1 MYNIKELDNGLRI
14 IQRPSKGDV
23 IYCGFA
29 IKAGTR
35 DEQEGE
41 EGLAHFCEHA
51 SFKGTV
57 RRRSWQIISTLEG
70 VGGELNAYTNKEAT
84 VYYCA
89 IKKEYL
95 SRAIDLLADMVFHSV
110 FPEQELEKEKEV
122 ICDEIESYN
131 DSPSEL
137 IYDDFENIIFSGH
150 RLGHN
155 ILGTKNRVRAF
166 TPADAIRF
174 TRKHYR
180 PENAIFFL
188 QGTPNGDFK
197 SAEEEINPIVREL
210 IKAFGN
216 YPVEPAPETYF
227 VPQAGTE
234 YIADERDTSYHQ
246 AHVLIGR
253 KAYGIHHPRRLALF
267 LLNNILGGPA
277 MSSRLNMALREK
289 NGLVYNVESTIATY
303 GDTGMWCVY
312 FACDHHDVKKCQR
325 LVRKELNKLM
335 QHPLSERQLS
345 QAKKQLKGQIAL
357 ACDSRESF
365 ALDFAK
371 SFLHYGWEKDVER
384 LYKNIDALTAQQLQY
399 VAQELFQEEGITIL
413 RY

>member
-131 DSPSEL
+131 DSPSER

-166 TPADAIRF
+166 SSADAIRF

-210 IKAFGN
+210 MKAFGN

-312 FACDHHDVKKCQR
+312 FACDNHDVKKCQR

-335 QHPLSERQLS
+335 QHPLSERQFS